1 MPLFGKHTEHLS
13 SPGNALLI
21 TGVTV
26 VVIYGLWHKLGGRK
40 QPFVTLNASDSAVLP
55 RNSERRGAESELPFA
70 KLIRDKVPAL
80 APDATFNGVWWLP
93 GYVRFRPT
101 HRHPRFLIHF
111 LYGRGDAQTM
121 YCSVGDFSKVDPV
134 VYERQV
140 LVLAA
145 SAAAH

>member
-1 MPLFGKHTEHLS
+1 MSPFGKHTEHLS
-13 SPGNALLI
+13 FLGNAWLI
-21 TGVTV
+21 TGVSF
-26 VVIYGLWHKLGGRK
+26 VVIYGLWHKLAGRK
-40 QPFVTLNASDSAVLP
+40 RPFVTLYASDSAVLP
-55 RNSERRGAESELPFA
+55 KSSERRGTESELSFA

-93 GYVRFRPT
+93 GYAHFRPT
-101 HRHPRFLIHF
+101 RRHPRFLIHF

-140 LVLAA
+140 PVPAA
-145 SAAAH
+145 SAAPH